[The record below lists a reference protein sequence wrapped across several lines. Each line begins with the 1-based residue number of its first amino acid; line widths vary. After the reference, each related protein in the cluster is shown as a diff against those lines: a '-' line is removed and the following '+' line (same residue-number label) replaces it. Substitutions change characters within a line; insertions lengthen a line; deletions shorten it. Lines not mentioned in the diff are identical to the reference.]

1 MWSYAQKS
9 KVFQRR
15 RRTRF
20 ERLER
25 REMLSGT
32 PPTVTKVEVGSTSW
46 SSAFVQ
52 YLHTSNLGTNGYAI
66 PVGSSAQSATITWDN
81 VDEIFIKFSKDV
93 NVDAADLSLSGVN
106 QTTYGFS
113 QFHYDPQTQT
123 ARWTL
128 TTPINKDRLRLDLDA
143 TGANAVRDLGGNIL
157 DGEWTNNAS
166 TLSGNGTAGGDF
178 EFNFNVLPT
187 DVNNSGNVTSL
198 DYTSIRQLDGKS
210 TTTTGY
216 IAKRDIN
223 GDGVINST
231 DWQEALDRALQAL
244 PTGSPAGANDDAP
257 TTSGFALL
265 SISDSNVDHAIS
277 LFSGFGDAESGAG
290 GLTYSIVSNDNSLL
304 FNSASIDSATGQL
317 VVNAASDVSGR
328 ANITV
333 RATDATGLSVESVA
347 TVDVNHTNQP
357 PHISNLV
364 FTYVGASTWMVSGDV
379 TDPDDN
385 VANFIVEFTGVFHTR
400 SAVDDQGHFSFAVIL
415 AGNQVGMEYAV
426 TQDPHGLQSNV
437 AFGEIDLT

>member
-32 PPTVTKVEVGSTSW
+32 PPTVTKIEVGSTSW

-216 IAKRDIN
+216 VAKRDIN

-244 PTGSPAGANDDAP
+244 PAGSPAGTNDDAP
-257 TTSGFALL
+257 SASGFALL

-277 LFSGFGDAESGAG
+277 LLSGFNDTETGAN
-290 GLTYSIVSNDNSLL
+290 GLTYSIVS
-304 FNSASIDSATGQL
+304 
-317 VVNAASDVSGR
+317 
-328 ANITV
+328 
-333 RATDATGLSVESVA
+333 
-347 TVDVNHTNQP
+347 
-357 PHISNLV
+357 
-364 FTYVGASTWMVSGDV
+364 
-379 TDPDDN
+379 
-385 VANFIVEFTGVFHTR
+385 
-400 SAVDDQGHFSFAVIL
+400 
-415 AGNQVGMEYAV
+415 
-426 TQDPHGLQSNV
+426 
-437 AFGEIDLT
+437 